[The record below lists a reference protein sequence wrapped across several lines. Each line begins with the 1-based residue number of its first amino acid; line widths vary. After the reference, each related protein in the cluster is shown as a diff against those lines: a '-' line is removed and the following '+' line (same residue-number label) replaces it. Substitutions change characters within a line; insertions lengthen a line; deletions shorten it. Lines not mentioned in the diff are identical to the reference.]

1 MTRAERHKAIVKRRI
16 FIAVCVCILAALI
29 LLIAFVIKSAFG
41 GKKKGAAAQRAKSY
55 PMYRAKTQRRVTLQ
69 QGLTAWTQTMSSF
82 YL

>member
-41 GKKKGAAAQRAKSY
+41 GKKTDGSDVSQGGSSAAGEIERRSNAELPCNRA
-55 PMYRAKTQRRVTLQ
+55 
-69 QGLTAWTQTMSSF
+69 
-82 YL
+82 